1 MLSSIR
7 PIPMSCP
14 AIRNARFRA
23 HLARAIC
30 RFGSD
35 TRGATAVE
43 FALIALPFFVLVI
56 GIITIGMQY
65 LTSHSL
71 ALGVEMASRELRT
84 GEAQKDGI
92 TVGQFRQAV
101 CNAAGAMI
109 ACDQRLVIHIKSRPT
124 FSELTPITPCL
135 TNGKLTPAEGDLTD
149 GIRTQSGD
157 ASTAIVVSACY
168 EWDAG
173 FGPWQV
179 IWNLLSSERV
189 DRGNPII
196 SAATAF
202 RSEPFE

>member
-1 MLSSIR
+1 MSR
-7 PIPMSCP
+7 PTVRI
-14 AIRNARFRA
+14 ARFRA
-23 HLARAIC
+23 SLARAVW
-30 RFGSD
+30 RFRAD
-35 TRGATAVE
+35 TCGATAVE
-43 FALIALPFFVLVI
+43 FALIALPFFVLVV
-56 GIITIGMQY
+56 GIITIGLQY

-71 ALGVEMASRELRT
+71 ALGVEVASRELRT
-84 GEAQKDGI
+84 GEAQKAGI

-109 ACDQRLVIHIKSRPT
+109 ACDKRLVIHIKSRST
-124 FSELTPITPCL
+124 FAELRPITPCL
-135 TNGKLTPAEGDLTD
+135 TNGKLTPAEGDLED

-173 FGPWQV
+173 FGPWQL

-189 DRGNPII
+189 DRGNPIV

>member
-1 MLSSIR
+1 MSRPVIR
-7 PIPMSCP
+7 T
-14 AIRNARFRA
+14 ARFRA
-23 HLARAIC
+23 RLARAIG
-30 RFGSD
+30 RFGAD

-56 GIITIGMQY
+56 GIITVGMQY

-71 ALGVEMASRELRT
+71 ALGVDVASRELRT

-109 ACDQRLVIHIKSRPT
+109 ACDERLVIHIKSRPT
-124 FSELTPITPCL
+124 FAELMPITPCL
-135 TNGKLTPAEGDLTD
+135 TNGRLTPPEGDLSD
-149 GIRTQSGD
+149 GIRTRSGD
-157 ASTAIVVSACY
+157 ASTAVVVSACY

-179 IWNLLSSERV
+179 IWNLLTSERV
-189 DRGNPII
+189 DRGKPII